1 MAQFYLVRHGQASFG
16 TDNYDRL
23 SELGHQQAR
32 WLGEY
37 FAERDMGFDAL
48 LSGDLVR
55 HRETGAGICEGL
67 GVALPEDIHAG
78 LNEFDF
84 QSIVDAYLTQYP
96 EQAPGEGASGG
107 VLQGAENGHEALASG
122 RTHR

>member
-48 LSGDLVR
+48 VSGDLVR
-55 HRETGAGICEGL
+55 HRPRAKGGGS
-67 GVALPEDIHAG
+67 GVR
-78 LNEFDF
+78 
-84 QSIVDAYLTQYP
+84 
-96 EQAPGEGASGG
+96 APAARNSVEAVGGEGA
-107 VLQGAENGHEALASG
+107 
-122 RTHR
+122 

>member
-48 LSGDLVR
+48 VSGDLVR

-67 GVALPEDIHAG
+67 GVALPEDIRG
-78 LNEFDF
+78 YEELKIK
-84 QSIVDAYLTQYP
+84 SLL
-96 EQAPGEGASGG
+96 QAKERATTIIAT
-107 VLQGAENGHEALASG
+107 LF
-122 RTHR
+122 